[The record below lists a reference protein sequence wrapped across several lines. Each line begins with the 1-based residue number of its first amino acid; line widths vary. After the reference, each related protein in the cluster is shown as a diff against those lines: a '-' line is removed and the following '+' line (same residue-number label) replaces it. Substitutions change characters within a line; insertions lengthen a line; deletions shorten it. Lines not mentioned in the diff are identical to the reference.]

1 MTENTKFN
9 AAILIIGN
17 EILSGRTQDTNTGT
31 IAKWL
36 NSIGVTVNE
45 VRVIP
50 DIESTIVET
59 VNHLRKVNNYVFT
72 TGGIGPTHDDITAQS
87 ISKAFN
93 LEYEIHQEAFKILE
107 AYYKVGEFNEGRQ
120 KMVWMPKNANLI
132 LNPTSGAPG
141 FYVENVFCLPGVPS
155 ILKSM
160 LGGLKD
166 KIVGGNPIISHTIS
180 LKTVESEIANSLT
193 NVQDNNKDV
202 EIGSYPFFQAGK
214 LGVSIVIRSE
224 DQKKIDKCSTEIL
237 KFVNQKKIEVVIDN
251 KMLYFAYGSNLN
263 HFQMKRRCKDSV
275 FLKKINLKD
284 FKLTFRSKYRAA
296 DIETKKKFN
305 SSWRII

>member
-1 MTENTKFN
+1 MKKNKKVN

-17 EILSGRTQDTNTGT
+17 EILSGRTQDTNTSS
-31 IAKWL
+31 IALWL
-36 NSIGVTVNE
+36 NSIGVKVNE

-50 DIESTIVET
+50 DVEDKIVDN
-59 VNHLRKVNNYVFT
+59 VNHFRKNNDYVFT

-93 LEYEIHQEAFKILE
+93 IEYELHKKAFKILE
-107 AYYKVGEFNEGRQ
+107 AYYKVGEFNESRQ

-141 FYVENVFCLPGVPS
+141 FNIENVFCLPGVPS

-160 LGGLKD
+160 LGGLKNQ
-166 KIVGGNPIISHTIS
+166 IIGGEPILSNTIS
-180 LKTVESEIANSLT
+180 LRTVESEIAKALT
-193 NVQDNNKDV
+193 NVQNSNKDL

-224 DQKKIDKCSTEIL
+224 EQSKINKCSIEIL
-237 KFVNQKKIEVVIDN
+237 KFVKEKKIEV
-251 KMLYFAYGSNLN
+251 
-263 HFQMKRRCKDSV
+263 
-275 FLKKINLKD
+275 IN
-284 FKLTFRSKYRAA
+284 R
-296 DIETKKKFN
+296 
-305 SSWRII
+305 

>member
-1 MTENTKFN
+1 MIQNTKFN

-17 EILSGRTQDTNTGT
+17 EILSGRTQDTNTST
-31 IAKWL
+31 IAQWL
-36 NSIGVTVNE
+36 NSIGVKVNE

-59 VNHLRKVNNYVFT
+59 VNHLRKINNYVFT

-93 LEYEIHQEAFKILE
+93 LKYEIHKEAFNILE
-107 AYYKVGEFNEGRQ
+107 AYYEAGEFNEGRQ
-120 KMVWMPKNANLI
+120 KMVWMPRDANLI

-141 FYVENVFCLPGVPS
+141 FNIENVFCLPGVPS

-160 LGGLKD
+160 LGGLKN
-166 KIVGGNPIISHTIS
+166 KIVGGDPILSHTIS

-214 LGVSIVIRSE
+214 LGVSIVVRSE
-224 DQKKIDKCSTEIL
+224 DQLKIDKCSSEIL
-237 KFVNQKKIEVVIDN
+237 KFVNQKKIEVVV
-251 KMLYFAYGSNLN
+251 
-263 HFQMKRRCKDSV
+263 R
-275 FLKKINLKD
+275 
-284 FKLTFRSKYRAA
+284 
-296 DIETKKKFN
+296 
-305 SSWRII
+305 